1 MTDYLVL
8 NEFVPGTK
16 AKAEDVNANFST
28 LKDAINSKASTN
40 GDFTKTFSVANAT
53 LPEQAVNKSQLDTTS
68 TDIGTKIDNL
78 LNRFCLTAGNLNAG
92 DADLLGY
99 SGTTLS
105 FKIGGSYPI
114 VKWISAN
121 GVQETISTLPNIT
134 GLSTNGTYTII
145 KELNST
151 NAVATSSKVTQGK
164 VYPTTPADGDYHC
177 LIATDLKTYK
187 RISGAW
193 VETQYIQLG
202 SVIVSNGAI
211 TSVSTNP
218 YKQNGYDVNIKSN
231 DWARVLPNYK
241 SPISYAVN
249 TNVTA
254 DKEGMVV
261 ATGSSQGAG
270 TIGYLYIDSTI
281 VGKIVAG
288 DTYGYSSSVSAYVKK
303 GQIINFTAAGVSG
316 ATLTFYPAVG
326 TN

>member
-40 GDFTKTFSVANAT
+40 GDSTKTFSVANAT
-53 LPEQAVNKSQLDTTS
+53 LPEHAVNKSQLDTTS

-105 FKIGGSYPI
+105 FKIGGSYETA
-114 VKWISAN
+114 KWNSAN
-121 GVQETISTLPNIT
+121 GTQETVSTLPNIT

-164 VYPTTPADGDYHC
+164 VFPTTPADGDYHC
-177 LIATDLKTYK
+177 LIATGLKTYK

-193 VETQYIQLG
+193 VETQYIQFG
-202 SVIVSNGAI
+202 NVTVSGGVI
-211 TSVSTNP
+211 TSVSTTP
-218 YKQNGYDVNIKSN
+218 YFQNGFNTNYNSN
-231 DWARVLPNYK
+231 DYARIIPDYTKGINK
-241 SPISYAVN
+241 SWN
-249 TNVTA
+249 TNITA
-254 DKEGMVV
+254 ECDGNIYI
-261 ATGSSQGAG
+261 GAYYWRN
-270 TIGYLYIDSTI
+270 TYENYLYVNN
-281 VGKIVAG
+281 VGLFMGCG
-288 DTYGYSSSVSAYVKK
+288 DGGNIASFNCLTACVKK
-303 GQIINFTAAGVSG
+303 GDIYKATGGNSG
-316 ATLTFYPAVG
+316 QTLIFYPAKG
-326 TN
+326 AN